1 MGLMRSTA
9 PLFGWLVVVLIG
21 LQAIHEWTG
30 AGWVRL
36 PLMFCVAAIVV
47 LLAAASE
54 RTGRLFLGVCSLATA
69 ALIVTQETWSEV
81 LGRAVINIGFLASFF
96 SALTILRVA
105 ADTSGAMNRAG
116 TYLAT
121 RPPGQRY
128 ISLTLG
134 TQVFALLLNFGA
146 IQLLGT
152 LSLASAKQE
161 PDEEIRRIRVRR
173 MLLAIQRGF
182 VSALPWSPMAF
193 STAMAVAT
201 IPGLSWG
208 ELAVPGLV
216 SSLILLGT
224 GWAMDTI
231 FKPRLKRPVPA
242 TGATDLRW
250 TVLLPLA
257 ALLVLMLVPVL
268 AIDLLFGIRVV
279 GAVLVVVPLLSIV
292 WICFQ
297 SADRAR
303 FSERLVSYVVD
314 EIPVYRRDLLLIM
327 SAGYLGVVG
336 SALLGPVM
344 EQAGLDMTLLPTWLL
359 LLGLFWVMPV
369 FGQVGAN
376 PILTMSLLAP
386 ILPPAE
392 ALGVSPSAIAAALL
406 CGWALTGLTSPFTA
420 TNLLVGRFGD
430 IRTSHV
436 GWVWNR
442 WYFLA
447 SVTLLSLW
455 LLVYAFQLA

>member
-1 MGLMRSTA
+1 MGVLRSSA
-9 PLFGWLVVVLIG
+9 PLFGWLVVAVIG
-21 LQAIHEWTG
+21 LQAVYEWTG
-30 AGWVRL
+30 AAFARL
-36 PLMFCVAAIVV
+36 PLMIGIAAIIV
-47 LLAAASE
+47 LLVASSD
-54 RTGRLFLGVCSLATA
+54 RTGKLFLGVCTLVTA
-69 ALIVTQETWSEV
+69 ALVATQAAWPDV
-81 LGRAVINIGFLASFF
+81 LERAVINIGFLASFF

-105 ADTSGAMNRAG
+105 AETSAAMNRAG

-121 RPPGQRY
+121 RPPGRRY
-128 ISLTLG
+128 ISLTFG

-146 IQLLGT
+146 IQLLGA

-161 PDEEIRRIRVRR
+161 PDEEIRRIRIRR

-182 VSALPWSPMAF
+182 ISALPWSPMAF

-208 ELAVPGLV
+208 KLAVPGLV

-231 FKPRLKRPVPA
+231 FKPRLRRPVPPA
-242 TGATDLRW
+242 GTADTHW

-268 AIDLLFGIRVV
+268 VVDLLLGIRVV
-279 GAVLVVVPLLSIV
+279 GAVLVIVPLLSIV
-292 WICFQ
+292 WIRFQ
-297 SADRAR
+297 SPDLTR

-314 EIPVYRRDLLLIM
+314 EIPLYRRDLLLIM

-336 SALLGPVM
+336 AALLGPLM
-344 EQAGLDMTLLPTWLL
+344 AQAGLDLTRLPSWCL
-359 LLGLFWVMPV
+359 LLGLLWVMPV
-369 FGQVGAN
+369 FGQIGAN

-392 ALGVSPSAIAAALL
+392 ALGLSPSAIAAALL

-420 TNLLVGRFGD
+420 TNMLVGRFGD

-442 WYFLA
+442 WYFLI
-447 SVTLLSLW
+447 SVTLLSVW
-455 LLVYAFQLA
+455 VLVYAFRLA